1 MNKYLKSSILMFLA
15 IFFASG
21 SVIAVPFSSTGIV
34 NMNYNNSWDETS
46 LTGTALF
53 QFYIDEDWPR
63 VNRVD
68 LEFENDVF
76 DLSHIA
82 STDFTVLSPDGWTIS
97 LYSNTM
103 GYEFSISMAG
113 TSATSSNDPIEIM
126 FDYTLLGADRY
137 NSASGDNW
145 AWDEGQA
152 WSVSYTLLTNSF
164 DVSSGSTAAV
174 PTPEPATILLFG
186 CGLIGLAGFGRKK
199 LMGKS

>member
-1 MNKYLKSSILMFLA
+1 MFLA

-53 QFYIDEDWPR
+53 QFYIDEDWPQ
-63 VNRVD
+63 VDQVD
-68 LEFENDVF
+68 LEFENDIF
-76 DLSHIA
+76 
-82 STDFTVLSPDGWTIS
+82 DFTQIQSDDFNVISHVGWETS
-97 LYSNTM
+97 LDTGTN
-103 GYEFSISMAG
+103 GYRFAITLGSIPVN
-113 TSATSSNDPIEIM
+113 SSNDPIEIM

-137 NSASGDNW
+137 NSASGDDW